1 MNAIEFIDVGKQY
14 GELEALCDIRLS
26 VKKGETLVI
35 CGPSG
40 AGKSTLLR
48 ALNGLESISRGEIK
62 VFGQPIA
69 KALPE
74 KVAMVF
80 QHFHLFPHLSIVDN
94 LIHAPIRAL
103 KLSRRDAIAAAM
115 RVLNQVGIADQAD
128 KYPPQLSTGQQ
139 QRVAIA
145 RSLCMQPDL
154 LLFDEPTS
162 TSTDTT
168 QEVMEVM
175 TDIAKSDITM
185 VCVTHEIDFA
195 RKIAD
200 RILFM
205 DKGKVVEVAPPEQLL
220 TNPQHPKTQHFL
232 EQLLSYQ

>member
-162 TSTDTT
+162 TDTT
-168 QEVMEVM
+168 QEVMKVM

-200 RILFM
+200 RIVFM
-205 DKGKVVEVAPPEQLL
+205 DKGKVVEIAPPEQLL